1 MSLGEKYTIPTKTG
15 FNKVFLKP
23 DIKLKGGG
31 FVLLG
36 KENELENPR
45 LGISIKKN
53 DYKLAVHR
61 NYLKRKVRSSFQNF
75 MSRLP
80 LFDFVV
86 LIVAKGNYKSKKI
99 EIDENLNL
107 LWKQCIGN
115 GK

>member
-1 MSLGEKYTIPTKTG
+1 MSLGVKNTIPTKTG
-15 FNKVFLKP
+15 FKKVFLKP
-23 DIKLKGGG
+23 DIELRGGG

-36 KENELENPR
+36 KENELDNPR

-75 MSRLP
+75 IGSLP
-80 LFDFVV
+80 LCDFVV
-86 LIVAKGNYKSKKI
+86 LIVAKGNYKYKKI

-115 GK
+115 RK